1 MKKKVKKEIMPFV
14 TFCNFGRLID
24 KTTFKFMNLKSEFT
38 EIIEEYKAV
47 IYKVCYVYAQDKEE
61 INDYYQEI
69 LINLWNSYPKFRGES
84 KISTWIYKVSLNT
97 CITFIRKKKRK
108 PSTTPLSIDV
118 TLFEDSEANKQEIEE
133 LYKLINRLEKM
144 EKTLILL
151 WLEEKNYD
159 EIADITGL
167 TRSNVAVKLMRIKNK
182 LKELSN
188 E

>member
-1 MKKKVKKEIMPFV
+1 MKKKVKKENIPFV
-14 TFCNFGRLID
+14 TFSNFERLID

-118 TLFEDSEANKQEIEE
+118 TLFEDSE

-159 EIADITGL
+159 EIAEITGL